1 MKTVIS
7 AAGNLKREHPEMDEE
22 LILLRAIR
30 EANVPKFLRD
40 DLKLFNGIVSDLF
53 PHVRDEA
60 VDYGDLESQ
69 IRKCSLS
76 QGLQDVDEFVVK
88 CIQLYET
95 TVVRHGLMLVG
106 PTASAKTKCYEV
118 LKVALTN
125 LKGQMSSS
133 GQPYEVCSTCVC
145 YTRGRVLFS
154 YLGSVYVR
162 IEPEIHHHGSAVRRV
177 RCAYSRVDR
186 RTLEYS
192 GETGRG
198 CGHP

>member
-1 MKTVIS
+1 MRAVKTVIS
-7 AAGNLKREHPEMDEE
+7 AAGNLKREYPDMDEE

-69 IRKCSLS
+69 IRKCSLN

-118 LKVALTN
+118 LKAALTN

-133 GQPYEVCSTCVC
+133 GQPYEVRNTCL
-145 YTRGRVLFS
+145 YYIQGRILLF
-154 YLGSVYVR
+154 
-162 IEPEIHHHGSAVRRV
+162 HN
-177 RCAYSRVDR
+177 
-186 RTLEYS
+186 
-192 GETGRG
+192 
-198 CGHP
+198 